1 MLSIVAKVSAVF
13 FGFGYW
19 CLLFLFLFVV
29 VLIED
34 CFLAMLMTF
43 TILLLLLLL
52 LLVFLLLSLSFR
64 EAGKAQVLAAVHTKP
79 SAHRSSEVAFA
90 TLAFAA
96 IAKVAGVVP
105 TLSMLRNDHAVD
117 FKGSSFA
124 LFNSIFT

>member
-43 TILLLLLLL
+43 TILLLLL

>member
-43 TILLLLLLL
+43 TILLLL